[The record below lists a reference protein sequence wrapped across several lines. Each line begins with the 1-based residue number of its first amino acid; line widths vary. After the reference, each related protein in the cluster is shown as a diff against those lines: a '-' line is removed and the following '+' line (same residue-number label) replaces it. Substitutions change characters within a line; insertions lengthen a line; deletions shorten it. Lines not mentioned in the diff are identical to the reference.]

1 MGGYCSNNSNMAWL
15 VLLLGV
21 LWLANTDFFTNFNDF
36 YGVDQEYGTEMPSSI
51 KSNYKTL
58 KNTGRD
64 KGVLKPKGPYLE
76 EARLSS
82 NVNGTEFAG
91 FESNSRQGYDLNG
104 YSLLNNNNKRV
115 TNTNNIGGYNFFPLK
130 EGFTTGRNSLTVDD
144 IFKSADVEDFSGV
157 NFSSKLLDDDTPN
170 PNKVNGCKN
179 CESGECPHC
188 NNDHSECSNCEAG
201 GCPHCNKRDVAKK
214 EDVGEVYVKMIYTN
228 WCGFSKKAIP
238 DFEKLMNEMNGK
250 VVNGNQII
258 VEMVDADTDE
268 GKVQAKQYGVKG
280 FPTHIIVKDGKHSK
294 MKSRD
299 YDGMK
304 SEIENM

>member
-1 MGGYCSNNSNMAWL
+1 MGDSCSNNNMTYL

-21 LWLANTDFFTNFNDF
+21 LWLANTDFFTNFSDF

-82 NVNGTEFAG
+82 NINGTEFAG
-91 FESNSRQGYDLNG
+91 FEANSRQGYDLNG
-104 YSLLNNNNKRV
+104 YSLLNNNKKRV
-115 TNTNNIGGYNFFPLK
+115 TNTNNMGGFNFFPLK

-144 IFKSADVEDFSGV
+144 HFKSVDVEDFSGV
-157 NFSSKLLDDDTPN
+157 NFSSKLLDDETVPDLILS
-170 PNKVNGCKN
+170 NKDNGCKN
-179 CESGECPHC
+179 CESG
-188 NNDHSECSNCEAG
+188 
-201 GCPHCNKRDVAKK
+201 GCPHCNMNQRDVAKK